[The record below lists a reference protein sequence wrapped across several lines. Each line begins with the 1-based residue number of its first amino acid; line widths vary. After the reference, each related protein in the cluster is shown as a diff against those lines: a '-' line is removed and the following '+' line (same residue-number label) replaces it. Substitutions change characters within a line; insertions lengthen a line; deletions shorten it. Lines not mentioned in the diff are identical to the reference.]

1 MDPADAAGL
10 DEGIRLFNAGKHW
23 HAHEAWEHLWL
34 RLDGEDKRFV
44 QGLIMAAAMLV
55 QYGKGVRRGVVNHHQ
70 NVVDRLAEVR
80 TKWSI
85 DVHGLLEQL
94 EPYAHDALAE
104 GVYLKRDPGAVRI
117 RRDASTDRM

>member
-1 MDPADAAGL
+1 MDPATAPEL
-10 DEGIRLFNAGKHW
+10 DEGIRLFNEGKHW

-34 RLDGEDKRFV
+34 QLDGEDKRRV

-70 NVVDRLAEVR
+70 NVMDRLGEVR
-80 TKWSI
+80 AMWGI

-94 EPYAHDALAE
+94 EPYAHDALAD
-104 GVYLKRDPGAVRI
+104 GVYLKREPSAVRL
-117 RRDASTDRM
+117 RRTKH

>member
-1 MDPADAAGL
+1 MDPATTPEL
-10 DEGIRLFNAGKHW
+10 DEGIRLFNDGKHW

-34 RLDGEDKRFV
+34 KLDGDDKRFV

-70 NVVDRLAEVR
+70 NVLDRLLDHAPM
-80 TKWSI
+80 KWGI
-85 DVHGLLEQL
+85 DVQGLLAQL

-104 GVYLKRDPGAVRI
+104 GVYLKREPSAVQI
-117 RRDASTDRM
+117 RRGPWRQ